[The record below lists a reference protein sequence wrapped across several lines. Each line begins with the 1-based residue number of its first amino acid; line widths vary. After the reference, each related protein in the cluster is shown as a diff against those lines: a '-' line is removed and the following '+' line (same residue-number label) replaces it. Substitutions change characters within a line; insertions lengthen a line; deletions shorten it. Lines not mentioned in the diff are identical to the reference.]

1 MLHTNGDVLGDEG
14 RKALNSCVKVKIY
27 GRPDN
32 LQKKVWQ
39 ESLNRLE
46 RCYAGEYPKGYL
58 LRDNRSFDDILK
70 SREDGT
76 SRKQEKLYDII
87 DIHDALVAFDN
98 LLYVEKYPNSGPRYD
113 EWEVLIDK
121 RRAEVEREWKEAA
134 DNPDK
139 QCQYSWIVAQRR
151 VRDCFAGSFAA
162 DSGLLKDDLKCDPNT
177 LYNIIDIH
185 DAVFH
190 WEEEFFFYHNRRY
203 DEYFNSNYL
212 LNWWKEPNPKRDDI
226 ERELKE
232 AQDVKDC
239 TNDKMFRE
247 YSRAEA
253 EKRVKDCYDCSAS
266 ESYFPP
272 GVDVL
277 PIKRDSS
284 GKVTQIYNIFDID
297 KALRHLD
304 EKKVLQKYPEDGGA
318 GCDELKE
325 SIDASRCGVEKE
337 YQEARRVLHEYS
349 KSEVEQRVRSCF
361 VSPSPLDTR
370 AIFPI
375 REDEVRKP
383 KDNQT
388 YDIFDIHRVVR
399 DFDKCV
405 RHETMS
411 HDNSKPS
418 EPSELEKGAQTQKN
432 AVFKEYQK
440 AKKQLNKY
448 SWNEAEHRIRD
459 CFAGPFP
466 GDSNIFSTKEEKD
479 GIPKTWQ
486 TYDIFEIKNAID
498 HFDVKKFRERFLAD
512 GDPES
517 KSRNERAVKERAE
530 IEEEFAKATKKI
542 ELEHGSGFIIH
553 DHFVITNKHVIE
565 DVLNDQSKKA
575 KTEIQRYSQS
585 ETELRV
591 KDVVNDTTNKNDD
604 TKEICISNAVIGE
617 PLPCEVIHHDPG
629 KDLALLYCRELNLQ
643 ENGICPLQLSNH
655 SLLPGMQIFAFG
667 FPMSHTEE
675 TALFVTGHVS
685 GSKRTLS
692 GHTLAVLNCSL
703 NSGNSGGPILCWS
716 GGQLNVVGVATQKH
730 FKEILTLEERAK
742 IEKIRESL
750 QTSSIPS
757 VPDAAIERTLQQRG
771 MGPFY
776 SSISLSDDPRQTPM
790 FLLTLKLYDALET
803 HSQFNLSN
811 ALPGRYI
818 VEFIKECHSKCSGEG
833 KEKLAEVV
841 NWSEPEHVNI
851 SPTGH
856 SEDKKM

>member
-1 MLHTNGDVLGDEG
+1 MLHANGDVLGDEG

-32 LQKKVWQ
+32 LKKYVWQ
-39 ESLNRLE
+39 VALRRLE
-46 RCYAGEYPKGYL
+46 GCYAGEYPEGRL
-58 LRDNRSFDDILK
+58 VRENRRLYDFLN
-70 SREDGT
+70 SREDDT
-76 SRKQEKLYDII
+76 SSMSEQEKLYDII

-98 LLYVEKYPNSGPRYD
+98 LLYVKKYPNPGPRYD
-113 EWEVLIDK
+113 EMKELINK
-121 RRAEVEREWKEAA
+121 RRADVERECKEAA

-139 QCQYSWIVAQRR
+139 QCQYSWLVAQRR
-151 VRDCFAGSFAA
+151 VRDCFAGSFAG
-162 DSGLLKDDLKCDPNT
+162 DRGLLQDDLKCNPNK

-190 WEEEFFFYHNRRY
+190 WDETSFFCHNDLFLENDLITCASGGNCRY
-203 DEYFNSNYL
+203 WWEQHNSQ
-212 LNWWKEPNPKRDDI
+212 KDDI
-226 ERELKE
+226 ETELKE
-232 AQDVKDC
+232 AKVC
-239 TNDKMFRE
+239 TNNKMLRE
-247 YSRAEA
+247 YSRVEA
-253 EKRVKDCYDCSAS
+253 EKRVKDCY
-266 ESYFPP
+266 EKHQLFHFPP

-277 PIKRDSS
+277 PIKRDSN
-284 GKVTQIYNIFDID
+284 GEVTQIYNIFDID
-297 KALRHLD
+297 KALHHLD
-304 EKKVLQKYPEDGGA
+304 EKKVLQKYPENEGA
-318 GCDELKE
+318 GCDELKK
-325 SIDASRCGVEKE
+325 SIAASRCGVEKE
-337 YQEARRVLHEYS
+337 YQEAKCVLHEYS
-349 KSEVEQRVRSCF
+349 KSDVEQMVRGCF
-361 VSPSPLDTR
+361 VSPSSLDTR

-388 YDIFDIHRVVR
+388 YDIFDIHKVVR
-399 DFDKCV
+399 YFDQSVSHK
-405 RHETMS
+405 TMS
-411 HDNSKPS
+411 LDNSKRS
-418 EPSELEKGAQTQKN
+418 ELTELEKGAQEQRN
-432 AVFKEYQK
+432 AVFKEYEE

-448 SWNEAEHRIRD
+448 SWNEAEHRIRE

-479 GIPKTWQ
+479 GIPEIQQ

-498 HFDVKKFRERFLAD
+498 HFDVKNFRDKRLD
-512 GDPES
+512 DKDPES
-517 KSRNERAVKERAE
+517 KRKNEWADDKRDE
-530 IEEEFAKATKKI
+530 IEKEYAEATKMI
-542 ELEHGSGFIIH
+542 EIEHGSGLIIH

-565 DVLNDQSKKA
+565 DVLNDQTKKA
-575 KTEIQRYSQS
+575 KTEIHRYSQS
-585 ETELRV
+585 EMEQKV

-617 PLPCEVIHHDPG
+617 LPCEVIHHDAG
-629 KDLALLYCRELNLQ
+629 KDLALLYCRELNLR
-643 ENGICPLQLSNH
+643 ENGVCPLQLSNH
-655 SLLPGMQIFAFG
+655 SLLPGMQILAFG

-703 NSGNSGGPILCWS
+703 NSGNSGGPILCWN

-757 VPDAAIERTLQQRG
+757 VRDDVLKWATYKQG
-771 MGPFY
+771 SYVHGP
-776 SSISLSDDPRQTPM
+776 DPRQTPM

-811 ALPGRYI
+811 ALPGGYV
-818 VEFIKECHSKCSGEG
+818 VEFIKECLGKYNGEG

-841 NWSEPEHVNI
+841 I
-851 SPTGH
+851 
-856 SEDKKM
+856 KF